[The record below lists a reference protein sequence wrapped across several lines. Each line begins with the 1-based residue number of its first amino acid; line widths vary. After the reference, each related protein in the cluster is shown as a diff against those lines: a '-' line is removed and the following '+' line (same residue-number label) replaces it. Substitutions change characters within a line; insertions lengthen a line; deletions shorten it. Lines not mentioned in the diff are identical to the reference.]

1 MPKITNITPDE
12 REQAIYTIGKLGE
25 EVTDERIEY
34 YVQLHRNTVKHQE
47 ENANNEAVN
56 QISEQIKEFAWKVL
70 SYLERDT
77 SDREII
83 VYSRKHIETLSYI
96 KEKNLDIDYTPS
108 LFGEAIRFMEEQKS
122 TTIHH
127 LTAEDL
133 ANCINDKKEEL
144 LNKRKQVEA
153 KIKAEGKK
161 REWRKK
167 EKNEDLVKKAIL
179 LKKIAL
185 CGSVILV
192 LAPFFIT
199 GFGFGWFWYLLI
211 IGVIILCLA
220 LMGTDGS
227 DKGDY
232 SLVKSILISFCVV
245 GCLMY
250 LWGPL
255 NPNYERSGGSNA
267 MGFSSSE
274 DNGDV
279 RYYDGQKLRKQYVK
293 CADCGNTLWYWQ
305 SESSSLSL
313 EKPDTWHGEY
323 YCGSCYRYKK
333 DMEGVAKEAAKKF
346 GGGW

>member
-25 EVTDERIEY
+25 EITEERIEY

-47 ENANNEAVN
+47 EKTNKEAVN
-56 QISEQIKEFAWKVL
+56 QLTEKEKEFARKVL
-70 SYLERDT
+70 SYLGRST
-77 SDREII
+77 SDRQIAI
-83 VYSRKHIETLSYI
+83 YSRKHIETINYI
-96 KEKNLDIDYTPS
+96 KENNLDIDYIPS
-108 LFGEAIRFMEEQKS
+108 LFGEAIRFMEGQKS

-133 ANCINDKKEEL
+133 ANCLKDKKEEL
-144 LNKRKQVEA
+144 LNNRN
-153 KIKAEGKK
+153 K
-161 REWRKK
+161 REEIKRESKK
-167 EKNEDLVKKAIL
+167 EKNEDVVRKAIL
-179 LKKIAL
+179 LKNAAF
-185 CGSVILV
+185 GGGVILI

-211 IGVIILCLA
+211 IGIAILCVAVL
-220 LMGTDGS
+220 GTDGRNK
-227 DKGDY
+227 DDN
-232 SLVKSILISFCVV
+232 LFVKSAFIGLCVV

-255 NPNYERSGGSNA
+255 NPNYERSGGSNT

-274 DNGDV
+274 DSGDV
-279 RYYDGQKLRKQYVK
+279 RYYNGEKLRKQYVK

-313 EKPDTWHGEY
+313 NRPNMWHGEY
-323 YCGSCYRYKK
+323 YCGTCYSYKK